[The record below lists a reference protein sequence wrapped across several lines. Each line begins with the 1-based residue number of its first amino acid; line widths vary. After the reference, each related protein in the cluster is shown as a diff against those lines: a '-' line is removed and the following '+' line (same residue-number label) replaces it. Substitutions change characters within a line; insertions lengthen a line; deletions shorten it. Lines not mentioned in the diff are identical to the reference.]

1 MARLGIGRSL
11 PIALLAAMFISVVG
25 PVAFAQDQKA
35 GAAIYKQQCA
45 RCHGA
50 AGEGAKKYPQPLIGD
65 KSVFQ
70 LGALIAR
77 TMPDD
82 DPESCVGQD
91 AKNVAAYVYD
101 SFYSPDA
108 QARANPPRV
117 SLSRLTVGQ
126 YRNSVADLIGSFRP
140 GPKIDGRHGLRAEYF
155 NAKATQN
162 NKRVIERLDPEVR
175 FDFGTLGPDVGPD
188 IEPDESQ
195 FNPNQFCIQ
204 WEGSVFAP
212 ETGTYEFVVRTE
224 MALRLWVNEPKKP
237 LIDALVKSGS
247 DREFRGAIFLIA
259 GRPYPLRLEVV
270 KGREI
275 SEKNKKPP
283 IPTKASVEL
292 LWKLPHR
299 PDEVIPSRHLSP
311 SRSAEV
317 AVIETPFPPDD
328 RSYGWE
334 RGATVSKEWVTATAD
349 AALEVAGYVAARLP
363 ELAGVGENAPDRG
376 PKLRAFCRAFAERA
390 FCRPLTDAEK
400 QALVDRQFDAVSD
413 PELAVKRVVIRAM
426 TSPGFL
432 YPGAVEVAGGYAVAS
447 RLASVLW
454 DSQPD
459 QPLLAAAAAGKL
471 STREQIAA
479 QAERMLED
487 PRAKTKVHEFLMA
500 WLRVDQSPEL
510 VKDAKRFPGFDAALA
525 ADLRTSLELFVDDI
539 VWSDAS
545 DFRQLLLS
553 DQAFLNGRLAA
564 FYGADLPA
572 DAGFTKVKLDSDKR
586 SGVLTHP
593 YMLSALAYPAESS
606 PIHRGVFVIRGL
618 LGVTLRPPPEAFTPL
633 PPELHPGLTTR
644 ERITLQTSQGSCVS
658 CHSMVNPLGFALEQ
672 FDAVGRSREE
682 EKGKPIDVRGQY
694 ETRAGSIAE
703 FSGARQLA
711 SFLAG
716 SDEVHAAFTQQLFQ
730 HFVKQ
735 PVRAYG
741 LETPAQLR
749 NKFAQSGYN
758 IRKLLVE
765 IAVIAAK
772 PPA

>member
-1 MARLGIGRSL
+1 MARLGMGRTL
-11 PIALLAAMFISVVG
+11 FNALLAATLVAVAGS
-25 PVAFAQDQKA
+25 VAFAQDEKA
-35 GAAIYKQQCA
+35 GEVLYKEQCA

-65 KSVFQ
+65 KSPSQ
-70 LGALIAR
+70 LAALIAR

-82 DPESCVGQD
+82 DPESCAGQD
-91 AKNVAAYVYD
+91 ARNVAAYVYN

-117 SLSRLTVGQ
+117 SLSRLTVRQ
-126 YRNSVADLIGSFRP
+126 YRNSVADVIGSFRQVMKP
-140 GPKIDGRHGLRAEYF
+140 DGRHGLRGEYF
-155 NAKATQN
+155 NSKNTQN
-162 NKRVIERLDPEVR
+162 NKRVIDRLDPEVR
-175 FDFGTLGPDVGPD
+175 FDFDTVGPDVGPD
-188 IEPDESQ
+188 IEPDESR

-224 MALRLWVNEPKKP
+224 MALRLWVNDPKKS

-247 DREFRGAIFLIA
+247 DREFRGSIFLIA
-259 GRPYPLRLEVV
+259 GRSYPLRLEVV

-283 IPTKASVEL
+283 LPTKASVEL

-334 RGATVSKEWVTATAD
+334 RGATISKEWVSATAD

-363 ELAGVGENAPDRG
+363 ELAGVADNAPDRG
-376 PKLRAFCRAFAERA
+376 PKLRAFCRTFAERA
-390 FCRPLTDAEK
+390 FRRPLTDAEK

-413 PELAVKRVVIRAM
+413 PELAVKRVVIRVM

-432 YPGAVEVAGGYAVAS
+432 YPGAADAAGGCAVAS

-459 QPLLAAAAAGKL
+459 QALLAAAAAGKL
-471 STREQIAA
+471 SSGEQVAA

-487 PRAKTKVHEFLMA
+487 PRARTKVHEFLMA
-500 WLRVDQSPEL
+500 WLRVDQSPDL

-525 ADLRTSLELFVDDI
+525 ADLRTSLELFVDDV
-539 VWSDAS
+539 VWSGAS

-564 FYGADLPA
+564 FYRADLPA
-572 DAGFTKVKLDSDKR
+572 DAAFTKVKLDPEKR

-644 ERITLQTSQGSCVS
+644 ERITLQTSQASCVT
-658 CHSMVNPLGFALEQ
+658 CHSVVNPLGFALEQ
-672 FDAVGRSREE
+672 FDAVGRNREKE
-682 EKGKPIDVRGQY
+682 NGKPIDIHGHY
-694 ETRAGSIAE
+694 ETRSGSIAE

-716 SDEVHAAFTQQLFQ
+716 SDEVHSAFTQQLFQ
-730 HFVKQ
+730 HLVKQ

-741 LETPAQLR
+741 LQTPAQLR

-772 PPA
+772 SK